1 MITII
6 NKVTIIIETKMF
18 FFVSIDCVDEMIRI
32 KDDVHLLLF
41 VDFDVVFVND
51 GVIVCGGFIRG
62 VVVSFYSLLC
72 YGFWSKNNEV
82 IFRLW
87 IRSL

>member
-32 KDDVHLLLF
+32 KDDVRFLLF
-41 VDFDVVFVND
+41 VDFIDFDVVFVND
-51 GVIVCGGFIRG
+51 DGVIVLGGFILG
-62 VVVSFYSLLC
+62 VVVSF
-72 YGFWSKNNEV
+72 
-82 IFRLW
+82 
-87 IRSL
+87 